1 MKNLARIAIL
11 SLGLAASPMLA
22 QDDSGGG
29 GGGEIIVTASKRT
42 DKLPS
47 VMTQLSYLDKRPVTG
62 LRRPA
67 DGAVRHIEIVSD
79 SREAEMRRS
88 EVQAMLFAA
97 LDRAK
102 KDGLSLVTGELE
114 VTEVTRE
121 NWKVLFPG
129 LAGQADLVAEDED
142 DNDNYDDDDNDNG
155 QVKPG
160 FADDGSTA
168 TIRLLVKTRLTGTIA
183 DAQRRISAF
192 VKAVPATGRSQITQ
206 SGPMALTIIN
216 PEQYR
221 DEIYRRIATSARHA
235 STFYGAEYGVKVTG
249 LDREIAWAQ
258 VSNTEVFLYIPYGF
272 VVGK

>member
-47 VMTQLSYLDKRPVTG
+47 VMTQLSYLDKRPVIG

-114 VTEVTRE
+114 VTR
-121 NWKVLFPG
+121 LRPSF
-129 LAGQADLVAEDED
+129 LAR
-142 DNDNYDDDDNDNG
+142 
-155 QVKPG
+155 
-160 FADDGSTA
+160 S
-168 TIRLLVKTRLTGTIA
+168 
-183 DAQRRISAF
+183 SA
-192 VKAVPATGRSQITQ
+192 ANS
-206 SGPMALTIIN
+206 
-216 PEQYR
+216 
-221 DEIYRRIATSARHA
+221 SA
-235 STFYGAEYGVKVTG
+235 
-249 LDREIAWAQ
+249 
-258 VSNTEVFLYIPYGF
+258 
-272 VVGK
+272 